1 MQCAQYILGKMVK
14 KFESTDGQSSHALMP
29 TAQSNRHTIHVTGVI
44 MVALWN
50 KADHY
55 IFAL

>member
-1 MQCAQYILGKMVK
+1 MVK
-14 KFESTDGQSSHALMP
+14 KFGSTNGQSSHALMP

-44 MVALWN
+44 MVAVWN